1 MNSSAFTVLMST
13 ADQRTWYPLH
23 FTRNSVTVTCVS
35 SYTIFSGPNN
45 PFEHVK
51 IVLTKQ
57 EMSRMAPN
65 LKVIEPGKNLLSI
78 SAVGSG
84 QFIITSCKYSDKKY
98 TITAYTD
105 ADKIRRY
112 TYPETKT
119 QTAEAHVKYALGG
132 DFGVRF
138 QGDGG
143 LVWRIR
149 SDAGDGGEITIP
161 KGASVWTTLQMCAMS
176 LGARVFFSGGK
187 AYIVDWSEPSE
198 DDVVFDIDDAKYTL
212 IGSVVQGNVGSNSVA
227 NYLSADCKDDAKVIV
242 GGMQIASDGETS
254 YPPAVRSEHYY
265 SRRDGGTYDLRVLTA
280 EQGTAWLMKCL
291 DYTVE
296 AQVDVTFK
304 LNENT
309 DSGGELVWE
318 PVFGPYACIR
328 SVLSSVDEVSV
339 SAVSTIGVSTGKIRE
354 TRTETINGV
363 ATDVIVEVDDG
374 INSKMLMLTSVERS
388 YPEGFS
394 EYTFGQVKNISLA
407 NSTSEIYSSL
417 GTRMTNLTK

>member
-23 FTRNSVTVTCVS
+23 FTKNGVTVTCVS

-65 LKVIEPGKNLLSI
+65 LRTVEPGKNLLSI

-119 QTAEAHVKYALGG
+119 LTAADHVRYALSGG
-132 DFGVRF
+132 FGVRF
-138 QGDGG
+138 EGSTLLMKVRDGA
-143 LVWRIR
+143 
-149 SDAGDGGEITIP
+149 DAGGEITIP
-161 KGASVWTTLQMCAMS
+161 KGASVWTSLQMCAMC
-176 LGARVFFSGGK
+176 LGARVFFSGGR
-187 AYIVDWSEPSE
+187 AYVVDWSDPSY
-198 DDVVFDIDDAKYTL
+198 DDVIFDINDCNYTL
-212 IGSVVQGNVGSNSVA
+212 IGSVVQGNVGSNSVI
-227 NYLSADCKDDAKVIV
+227 NYLSADCKGDKNVIV
-242 GGMQIASDGETS
+242 GGMTIASEGETS
-254 YPPAVRSEHYY
+254 YAPAIQSEHYY

-280 EQGTAWLMKCL
+280 EQGIAWLQHCL

-304 LNENT
+304 LNENA
-309 DSGGELVWE
+309 DSGSELVWN
-318 PVFGPYACIR
+318 PIFGPYACIR
-328 SVLSSVDEVSV
+328 SVSSSVDEVDV
-339 SAVSTIGVSTGKIRE
+339 TAVSTIGVSTGKISE
-354 TRTETINGV
+354 TRVETINGV
-363 ATDVIVEVDDG
+363 ATDVTVEVDDG
-374 INSKMLMLTSVERS
+374 INSKKLMLTSMERS
-388 YPEGFS
+388 YPEGFT
-394 EYTFGQVKNISLA
+394 EYTFGQVKSISLA